1 MSTTSRL
8 FPLDLMQLP
17 GALFGPQAV
26 RVEEY
31 TDGDTHVV
39 RAEAPG
45 LDPEKDIAVSLHG
58 NRLNIRVERTE
69 ERIDKAHSEFHY
81 GSFART
87 VQLPLNAQEDGITA
101 TYVAGILEI
110 RVPLAGKVTPGREI
124 PVTTRPPAGAAK
136 HK

>member
-17 GALFGPQAV
+17 NTLFGVQAV

-31 TDGDTHVV
+31 TDGTTYVV

-45 LDPEKDIAVSLHG
+45 LDPDKDIAVSVVG
-58 NRLNIRVERTE
+58 NRLHIRVERTE
-69 ERIDKAHSEFHY
+69 ERVDKAHSEFHY
-81 GSFART
+81 GTFVRA
-87 VQLPLNAQEDGITA
+87 VQLPPNAREEGITA

-110 RVPLAGKVTPGREI
+110 RVPITGATTPGREI
-124 PVTTRPPAGAAK
+124 PVTTEPPARTAEQQ
-136 HK
+136 

>member
-17 GALFGPQAV
+17 NTLFGLQAV

-31 TDGDTHVV
+31 TDGTTYVV

-45 LDPEKDIAVSLHG
+45 VDPDKDITVSVLG
-58 NRLNIRVERTE
+58 NRLHIRVERTE
-69 ERIDKAHSEFHY
+69 ERVDKAHSEFHY
-81 GSFART
+81 GTFVRA
-87 VQLPLNAQEDGITA
+87 LPLPPDAAEERIAA

-110 RVPLAGKVTPGREI
+110 RVPLTGATAPGREI
-124 PVTTRPPAGAAK
+124 PVTTKPPARAAEK
-136 HK
+136 K